1 MLTRRELT
9 TYLKAHSV
17 EISALSGT
25 MYIPVNVI
33 IELHKMTAKP
43 AERVY
48 NIHDITDFKK
58 DNPDLTEFDYLRLGS
73 YLEPCFE
80 NVVTSFVHR
89 YDDDADE
96 NIIILL
102 DDDDN
107 EPERFMLD
115 QVAQLLYDM
124 EIIDNLD

>member
-1 MLTRRELT
+1 MITRRELT
-9 TYLKAHSV
+9 TYLKANNV
-17 EISALSGT
+17 DISAPNRGIHLP
-25 MYIPVNVI
+25 YDVL
-33 IELHKMTAKP
+33 IELHKMTAEP

-48 NIHDITDFKK
+48 NIHDLTDFIH

-80 NVVTSFVHR
+80 NVATSFVYR

-107 EPERFMLD
+107 EPERQMLD
-115 QVAQLLYDM
+115 QVARLLYDM
-124 EIIDNLD
+124 ELIDDLD

>member
-9 TYLKAHSV
+9 TYLEANGV
-17 EISALSGT
+17 DISALKGT
-25 MYIPVNVI
+25 MYIPINVI

-43 AERVY
+43 GERVY
-48 NIHDITDFKK
+48 NIHDLTDFIH

-73 YLEPCFE
+73 YLETCFE
-80 NVVTSFVHR
+80 NVATSFVYR

-96 NIIILL
+96 NLIILL

-107 EPERFMLD
+107 EPERIMLD
-115 QVAQLLYDM
+115 QVARLLYDM

>member
-1 MLTRRELT
+1 MITRRELT
-9 TYLKAHSV
+9 TYLKANNV
-17 EISALSGT
+17 DISAPNRGIHLP
-25 MYIPVNVI
+25 YDVL

-48 NIHDITDFKK
+48 NIHDLTDFIH

-80 NVVTSFVHR
+80 NVATSFVYR

-107 EPERFMLD
+107 EPERQMLD
-115 QVAQLLYDM
+115 QVARLLYDM
-124 EIIDNLD
+124 ELIDNLD

>member
-1 MLTRRELT
+1 MITRRELT
-9 TYLKAHSV
+9 TYLKT
-17 EISALSGT
+17 SGVDINASQVFLPDDT
-25 MYIPVNVI
+25 L

-43 AERVY
+43 GERVY
-48 NIHDITDFKK
+48 NIHDLTDFIH

-80 NVVTSFVHR
+80 NVATSFVYR

-107 EPERFMLD
+107 EPERLMLD

-124 EIIDNLD
+124 ELIDNLD